1 MKVAV
6 CNSVGIDAGGSAM
19 IHSPSRWTNSTR
31 DLNVFTY
38 YPWQLAYCSSILKRD
53 TDHEV
58 RFFDGCLKKWDH
70 RTFVDKVSQF
80 APDYLIMDCATRT
93 IEADGKFAREI
104 KNRFGTK
111 LIICGP
117 HATTFPDEVGQ
128 WADYVVR
135 REYELTVRD
144 ILQGK
149 DPNDILGLYPN
160 HFQEPLDVNELPLP
174 EDDDVSRLDYGIP
187 GEPSSEYLEIQA
199 YASRGCPLSC
209 SFCVCGNISYA
220 RPNWRPRR
228 PENVI
233 AELDYLRQK
242 YPQMEGIFFD
252 EEVHNGSKK
261 YMLELT
267 KAIRAAGHDD
277 LKYDVMCGLW
287 PLDEE
292 VLDAMKSAGYY
303 MVRLGIE
310 TAEDLA
316 AAGMELGAK
325 FNPGKLKRLL
335 RYGTRI
341 GIKFYGTFTFGG
353 EGSTDRGDKQTI
365 RLIDELID
373 ENLLWRFQLSISTPQ
388 PGTPFFMRAREKG
401 YLKNV
406 DWKHFDG
413 GNFCVVDQPQYPAD
427 QVEANHRTAEKLYDK
442 AFKTRYFR
450 SAQGALDSLNLE
462 EASGEILV
470 FRCSRMWQINGLID
484 ALKKKFPASK
494 ISVLGQSAVAAELQ
508 ANRNVHNSFFY
519 GDGHFDGKGFPRDL
533 LARLRQRRFA
543 LGVIPYNNMTGNGY
557 GEVTTLARQ
566 MGIGKLVGINIQSK
580 IFELSNGNG
589 AKRETG

>member
-19 IHSPSRWTNSTR
+19 IHSPSRWTNSSN

-53 TDHEV
+53 TDQEIK
-58 RFFDGCLKKWDH
+58 FFDGCLHKLDH
-70 RTFVDKVSQF
+70 QGFVDQVSEF
-80 APDYLIMDCATRT
+80 GPDYLVMDCATRT
-93 IEADGKFAREI
+93 IEADAKFAREV
-104 KNRFGTK
+104 KKRFGTK

-117 HATTFPDEVGQ
+117 HATTFPEEVAE

-135 REYELTVRD
+135 REYELTIRD
-144 ILQGK
+144 IIQGK

-160 HFQEPLDVNELPLP
+160 RFQEPLDVNHLPLP

-220 RPNWRPRR
+220 RPNWRPRK

-233 AELDYLRQK
+233 HELDTLRAK
-242 YPQMEGIFFD
+242 YPRMEGIFFD

-267 KAIRAAGHDD
+267 KAIRDAGHDD

-287 PLDEE
+287 PMDEE
-292 VLDAMKSAGYY
+292 VLDAMRGAGYY

-310 TAEDLA
+310 TTEDLA
-316 AAGMELGAK
+316 AAGMELGTK
-325 FNPGKLKRLL
+325 FNPEKLKRLL
-335 RYGTRI
+335 KYGTNI
-341 GIKFYGTFTFGG
+341 GMKFYGTFTFGG
-353 EGSTDRGDKQTI
+353 EGSTDAGDKQTI
-365 RLIDELID
+365 RLIRELID
-373 ENLLWRFQLSISTPQ
+373 QNLLWRFQLSISTPQ
-388 PGTPFFMRAREKG
+388 PGTPFYNRAKEGG
-401 YLKNV
+401 YLKEV

-413 GNFCVVDQPQYPAD
+413 GNFCVVDQPQYPAS
-427 QVEANHRTAEKLYDK
+427 QVEANHREAEKLYDI
-442 AFKTRYFR
+442 AFKNRYFK
-450 SAQGALDSLNLE
+450 SAQGNLDSLELE
-462 EASGEILV
+462 APKEILV
-470 FRCSRMWQINGLID
+470 FRCSRMWQVDGVIN
-484 ALKKKFPASK
+484 ALQKKFPKSK
-494 ISVLGQSAVAAELQ
+494 ISVLGQPEVAEKLKQ
-508 ANRNVHNSFFY
+508 NHNISETFFY
-519 GDGHFDGKGFPRDL
+519 DNSHFDNHRFPQQL
-533 LARLRQRRFA
+533 INQLRNRRFA

-557 GEVTTLARQ
+557 KEVATLARKMDVQ
-566 MGIGKLVGINIQSK
+566 KLVGINIQSK
-580 IFELSNGNG
+580 VFELSNGNG
-589 AKRETG
+589 HQE